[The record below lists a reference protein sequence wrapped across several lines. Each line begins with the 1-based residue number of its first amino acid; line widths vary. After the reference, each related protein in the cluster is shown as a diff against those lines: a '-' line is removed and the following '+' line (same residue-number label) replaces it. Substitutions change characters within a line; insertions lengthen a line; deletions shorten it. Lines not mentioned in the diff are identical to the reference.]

1 MNGNAEKTTD
11 RERMSALQKM
21 EQMVNYVPVES
32 IKEHLEVTR
41 QGTIKGTMQNYIIV
55 LKEDPLLEGSLR
67 YNLLNQRIDIVKALW
82 WNDEICSLTDAG
94 RDFFYL
100 YFEKYYDLGNEKNM
114 DKALRTVATSNQY
127 HPICE
132 YLNKLKWDGTERIR
146 YVLKRY
152 MGAEDSDMVYE
163 CLKHFMMEALLRIFK
178 PGYKADEMLCL
189 VGTQGA
195 GKSTFFRFLSLKDE
209 WFSDDLRNL
218 GDSKIYEK
226 LRGHWIIEMSEM
238 IAAISAKNNEEIK
251 SFLSR
256 QKDTF
261 RNAYGK
267 FEEDRPRQ
275 CLFAGTTNTRQFLPF
290 DRTGARRFL
299 PIEVD
304 ASRMEKHI
312 LDNEEESRAYFDQL
326 WAEAMVIYNSYDN
339 KSELLKFSKE
349 METQINEY
357 RKQFMQEDT
366 MAGQVQGWLDG
377 YAGIYVCSRQIWKEA
392 FNHYDGEPKKYET
405 NEICQIMDTQIIG
418 WKRGGYHRF
427 SKEGYGTQRCWIR
440 EAKEHTGVVNE
451 PDKDGFIKLTEGEQ
465 MGLPFD

>member
-1 MNGNAEKTTD
+1 M
-11 RERMSALQKM
+11 ERQDALQKM
-21 EQMVNYVPVES
+21 EQMVDLSAIGE
-32 IKEHLEVTR
+32 IREHLAETR
-41 QGTIKGTMQNYIIV
+41 QGTVKGTMQNYMIV
-55 LKEDPLLEGSLR
+55 LKEDPLLKRSLR
-67 YNLLNQRIDIVKALW
+67 YNLLNQRIDIVKILW
-82 WNDEICSLTDAG
+82 WNDEICPMTDAG

-114 DKALRTVATSNQY
+114 DKALRTVAASNQY

-132 YLNKLKWDGTERIR
+132 YLNKLEWDGTECIR

-152 MGAEDSDMVYE
+152 MGADDSDMVYE

-195 GKSTFFRFLSLKDE
+195 GKSTFFRFLAIKDE

-218 GDSKIYEK
+218 NDNKIYEK
-226 LRGHWIIEMSEM
+226 LRGHWIMEMSEM

-304 ASRMEKHI
+304 ASKMEKHI
-312 LDNEEESRAYFDQL
+312 LDDEKESRAYFDQL
-326 WAEAMVIYNSYDN
+326 WAEAMVIYNSCED
-339 KSELLKFSKE
+339 KGSLLKFSKE
-349 METQINEY
+349 MEMQINEY

-377 YAGIYVCSRQIWKEA
+377 YSGTYVCSRQIWKDA

-440 EAKEHTGVVNE
+440 EGKEETETVNE

-465 MGLPFD
+465 MELPFD